1 MGSMPRL
8 RASIPSDQNHT
19 GRSFGGEELTLL
31 RRVLESGTLN
41 CTKGTVVKQLESEW
55 AARLGVEYCT
65 AVTSG
70 TAAVHC
76 AVAAVNPEPGDE
88 IISSPITD
96 MGAIAPILF
105 QTAVPIFAD
114 VDPETYN
121 ITAET
126 IACKITPRTRAIIV
140 THLFGNPCDMDPIM
154 ALAREHDLTVIEDCA
169 QAYLASYKGRL
180 VGTVG
185 DIGCFSLQQG
195 KHITTGE
202 GGLVVTNTS
211 HFGRHMRLF
220 HDKAWGYGDS
230 EPDHYFLGPN
240 YRMTE
245 LQGAV
250 ALAQL
255 KKLDDFVAR
264 RVEVATLLSD
274 ALRWLPGIY
283 PPKTVSGSAHVYWRY
298 PIHVESDEAG
308 LSLDALT
315 AELKDAGIAA
325 SPRYIQKPAFECQV
339 LRDQVTFGSSR
350 FPYEGTG
357 RDEPVVYD
365 PADYP
370 GTYEALAKILVLGW
384 NEKIDEDVAEYIADV
399 LTDAVGSATHAA

>member
-1 MGSMPRL
+1 MGAMPRL
-8 RASIPSDQNHT
+8 RARIPSDQDHT
-19 GRSFGGEELTLL
+19 GRSFGQEELALL
-31 RRVLESGTLN
+31 SQVLDSGTLN
-41 CTKGTVVKQLESEW
+41 CTKGTVVKELESEW
-55 AARLGVEYCT
+55 ASRLGTEFCT

-70 TAAVHC
+70 TAAIHC

-105 QTAVPIFAD
+105 QTAVPVFAD

-121 ITAET
+121 VTAET
-126 IACKITPRTRAIIV
+126 IARKITPRTRAIIV

-154 ALAREHDLTVIEDCA
+154 ALAAEYNLVVIEDCA
-169 QAYLASYKGRL
+169 QAYLATYKGRR
-180 VGTVG
+180 VGTIG

-202 GGLVVTNTS
+202 GGLVVTNAP
-211 HFGRHMRLF
+211 HFGRYMRLF
-220 HDKAWGYGDS
+220 HDKAWGYGDPT
-230 EPDHYFLGPN
+230 PDHYFLAPN

-255 KKLDDFVAR
+255 RKLNDLVEHR
-264 RVEVATLLSD
+264 IEVANLLSD

-283 PPKTVSGSAHVYWRY
+283 PPKAAVDSVHVYWRY
-298 PIHVESDEAG
+298 PIHVEEDEAG
-308 LSLDALT
+308 LSLDRLT
-315 AELKDAGIAA
+315 EELQEAGIAA

-339 LRDQVTFGSSR
+339 LRDRVTFGASR
-350 FPYEGTG
+350 FPYEGSG
-357 RDEPVVYD
+357 RDTPVVYD
-365 PADYP
+365 PKDYP